1 MEKHFQFCPTVS
13 HWRGNTG
20 LGNWPNGQGFWKELP
35 VGSCFPHL
43 EMMELLLFS
52 CSEMPNSLQPR
63 ELQHV
68 RLPVLHYLP
77 EFAQTCPLSQWC
89 HSTISSSV
97 TPFSSCPQSFPASGS
112 FPMSWLFLSGGQ
124 SFGASAVVSV
134 LPINI
139 QGWRPFGL
147 TGLISLLSKRD
158 GGGTHLILCP
168 GFMSFWSA
176 AAEKFWTQIFL
187 DEKS

>member
-1 MEKHFQFCPTVS
+1 MAIFCPTFS

-35 VGSCFPHL
+35 CGFLFPSPGDDGVAVVIHSL
-43 EMMELLLFS
+43 V
-52 CSEMPNSLQPR
+52 PNSLQTH

-68 RLPVLHYLP
+68 RLACPSLYPWVCSN
-77 EFAQTCPLSQWC
+77 TCPLSQWC
-89 HSTISSSV
+89 HSTIPSSV

-112 FPMSWLFLSGGQ
+112 FTMSWLFISGGQ

-139 QGWRPFGL
+139 QGWCPFRL
-147 TGLISLLSKRD
+147 TGLIS
-158 GGGTHLILCP
+158 
-168 GFMSFWSA
+168 
-176 AAEKFWTQIFL
+176 
-187 DEKS
+187 